1 MRRLMNVLAVLLL
14 GGQIIASAY
23 AQQPSPKGTE
33 VPGLRKPEGK
43 STEDRDLQRKVKRK
57 AAAPE
62 SQKPKAGELRKP
74 EGKSMEDRDLQ
85 RKVKKKTTPETQKP
99 KAGELRKPEGK
110 SMEESGVSVEQKRR

>member
-1 MRRLMNVLAVLLL
+1 MNVLAVLLL
-14 GGQIIASAY
+14 GVQIIASAY

-43 STEDRDLQRKVKRK
+43 SMEDRDLQRKVKK
-57 AAAPE
+57 KTTPE
-62 SQKPKAGELRKP
+62 TQKPKGGELRKP

-99 KAGELRKPEGK
+99 KGGELRKPEGK

>member
-14 GGQIIASAY
+14 GVQIIASAY

-33 VPGLRKPEGK
+33 VPG
-43 STEDRDLQRKVKRK
+43 
-57 AAAPE
+57 
-62 SQKPKAGELRKP
+62 LRKP

-99 KAGELRKPEGK
+99 KGGELRKPEGK